1 MGDDEIVV
9 AVDGSAPSLAATR
22 WAAVEA
28 ARRDLPL
35 RLVHACVPAPRPY
48 PRTREEQVALFH
60 ALPDHGRTW
69 LREAQGLAERTCPG
83 VVVRQDLRV
92 GHAVAVVVAAAERA
106 VLVAS
111 GARGLGGFDGLAV
124 GSVASGL
131 AHHAQCPVV
140 IVRDDRFPVAAEPIV
155 VGVDGS
161 AAGAAALA
169 FAVGEAVLHGVDL
182 EVVHTWSPVAFPDMW
197 AVQPLDADLADLAAR
212 EESLLR
218 RLVEPHRVAHPGLT
232 VRTVVVRDR
241 PVRALLD
248 RAAGARLLVVGS
260 RGRHAHPG
268 VGLGST
274 SASLAHVSPVPL
286 AVVRAASTSD
296 NENPVWREH
305 ERDGLQRTEES

>member
-9 AVDGSAPSLAATR
+9 AVDGSIPSLAAAR

-28 ARRDLPL
+28 GQRGLPL
-35 RLVHACVPAPRPY
+35 RLVHACVRAPTPY
-48 PRTREEQVALFH
+48 PRTRDEQVAVFH
-60 ALPDHGRTW
+60 ALSDHGRTW
-69 LREAQGLAERTCPG
+69 LREAQGLVERTCPG
-83 VVVRQDLRV
+83 LDVRQDLRV
-92 GHAVAVVVAAAERA
+92 GQAVAVVLAAARRA
-106 VLVAS
+106 VLVVT

-131 AHHAQCPVV
+131 AHHAPCPVV
-140 IVRDDRFPVAAEPIV
+140 IVRDDRFPVADEPVV

-197 AVQPLDADLADLAAR
+197 AVQPLDADLAALAAR
-212 EESLLR
+212 EEGLLR
-218 RLVEPHRVAHPGLT
+218 RLVEPHRAAHPGLT

-248 RAAGARLLVVGS
+248 RAAGARLLVVGG

-274 SASLAHVSPVPL
+274 SASLTHVSPGPL
-286 AVVRAASTSD
+286 AVVRAAPVPD
-296 NENPVWREH
+296 NENPIGREH
-305 ERDGLQRTEES
+305 EGDGLQRTEES